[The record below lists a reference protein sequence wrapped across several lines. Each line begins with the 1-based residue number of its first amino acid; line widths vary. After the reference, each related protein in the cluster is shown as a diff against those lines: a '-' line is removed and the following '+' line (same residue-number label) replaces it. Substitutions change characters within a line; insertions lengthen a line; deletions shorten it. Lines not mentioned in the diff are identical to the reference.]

1 MKEQTIRCEDCTA
14 VVAYVFD
21 RDDRRK
27 MRFTF
32 GAPLAR
38 IVDGQPGTVDIHSQ
52 WFTIDIDDELDDV
65 VDSTIE
71 VECECGEKGNPKRW
85 TFLLRATLETLGTR
99 RGIAIKP

>member
-1 MKEQTIRCEDCTA
+1 MKEQTIRCEDCKA

-38 IVDGQPGTVDIHSQ
+38 IVDGQPQTVDISSQ
-52 WFTIDIDDELDDV
+52 WFTIDIDDELADA
-65 VDSTIE
+65 VDSAIE
-71 VECECGEKGNPKRW
+71 VECECAESGRPKRW
-85 TFLLRATLETLGTR
+85 TFPLRATLQNLGTR